1 MATELENG
9 KEWACRTA
17 NDVAAEFGM
26 DGAIEWASGEEGK
39 LALILKSGAISSE
52 VMSFKELQLERATYD
67 FSLQYGLG
75 KEIRSAVMELRL
87 LRS

>member
-26 DGAIEWASGEEGK
+26 SGSIEWAPGDEGK
-39 LALILKSGAISSE
+39 LSLMLMSGGSSTE
-52 VMSFKELQLERATYD
+52 VMSFRQVQLERATYD
-67 FSLQYGLG
+67 FSLQYSLG
-75 KEIRSAVMELRL
+75 NEIRSAVMEVR